1 MSEWNKPVMENG
13 VEVHYS
19 SDCELY
25 HLTDS
30 KTGEYDAKIDVHPN
44 HIENYSSKDSY
55 WDEHD
60 HYHTDSKGNT
70 TEAHPMEARPWKTT
84 CRS

>member
-1 MSEWNKPVMENG
+1 MSEWNEPVMENG
-13 VEVHYS
+13 VEVNYS

-30 KTGEYDAKIDVHPN
+30 KTGEYDAKIDVYPN
-44 HIENYSSKDSY
+44 HIEWYSSSDSY

-60 HYHTDSKGNT
+60 HYHTDSKSNT
-70 TEAHPMEARPWKTT
+70 SEVHPMEPREWRDT